1 MARLSPLNL
10 AENAWADGREDG
22 QNFGL
27 EVVLK
32 EKKAFH
38 ASLLFWRGLQWGVSA
53 RPVALL

>member
-27 EVVLK
+27 GSGAKK
-32 EKKAFH
+32 EKSVSRFTIV
-38 ASLLFWRGLQWGVSA
+38 LERLTVGVSA